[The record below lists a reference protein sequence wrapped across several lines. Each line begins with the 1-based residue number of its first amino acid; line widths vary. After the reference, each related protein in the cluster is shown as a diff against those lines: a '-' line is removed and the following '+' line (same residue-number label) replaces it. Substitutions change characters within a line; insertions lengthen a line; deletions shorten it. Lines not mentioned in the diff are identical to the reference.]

1 MKPSDYII
9 EVTESSFEYDVI
21 AYSRQ
26 TPVVVDFWAGW
37 CIPCKTLGPILERLA
52 QEAQGAF
59 RLAKLDVDAN
69 PNLAL
74 RFSVRSIPAVKA
86 FRDGQVFTE
95 FVGAQPEARIREFL
109 RSIAPS
115 QSDLVLEKAQNLLEL
130 QNWVESEKAFRQFLG
145 KFPEHPGALLGLVK
159 TLLVQ
164 GRLADARKILVN
176 FPASREYNDA
186 EKLRPL
192 SDTLARQ
199 ADFSFDNE
207 NPLDAAYSRALT
219 LISRG
224 NLEAAMDGILD
235 ILRQDKRYRSG
246 EPRRILL
253 AIFEILGENNPVT
266 RQYRSEM
273 ATVLF

>member
-207 NPLDAAYSRALT
+207 NPLDAA
-219 LISRG
+219 
-224 NLEAAMDGILD
+224 
-235 ILRQDKRYRSG
+235 
-246 EPRRILL
+246 
-253 AIFEILGENNPVT
+253 
-266 RQYRSEM
+266 
-273 ATVLF
+273 